1 MTSPAPASTWAART
15 SGLTS
20 TSGRHAAPF
29 TALQPACGASRRC
42 LAPRAQALSYD
53 GRPPAP
59 ALGQR
64 SFGAPP
70 PPGLGGRPPAGVI
83 PQQPGLAQQPGVAPP
98 QQLRSAVPPPAP
110 GDQQAAQQ
118 QGPAGGVGEQQP
130 DEQEL
135 RRRQKISAANKGRVP
150 WNKGR
155 KHPPEVI
162 ARIKAATQAAM
173 KRPDVR
179 ERLAKANERREPHTD
194 EAKEKIRVKLLERAS
209 VAREEIHRQAEVI
222 LAERLRGS
230 EDPELR
236 ALAEFPRALDIIS
249 GLAWQYF
256 KKDWSEVST
265 RGWDEHPEFRERC
278 ISKLQKM
285 AGRASDGK
293 AAPRKRKVDKVK
305 AALGHMRKLEEARA
319 KLGAAEEAVA
329 KLRRAKVAFAG
340 DPARLAAAAA
350 AEDKAT
356 QLLTKLRQQV
366 LKLEKALQPLEQYL
380 EQPGAGGALQQQQ
393 QQRELL
399 EQRLEEAQQQ
409 QRERV
414 QQLAAAAPAAANG
427 AAPAASVPGAAA
439 PFANG
444 AAHGSLNGL
453 SSNGVAAAAALNGAA
468 AGQQHAVNGHASAA
482 PAAAPTR
489 ATLPWQR

>member
-1 MTSPAPASTWAART
+1 MTSPAPASTWATRT

-20 TSGRHAAPF
+20 TSGRHATPFAP
-29 TALQPACGASRRC
+29 LQPAAAASRRC
-42 LAPRAQALSYD
+42 QAARAQALSYD

-64 SFGAPP
+64 AFGASP
-70 PPGLGGRPPAGVI
+70 PPGVGGRPHAGSI
-83 PQQPGLAQQPGVAPP
+83 PLQPGLAPSQP
-98 QQLRSAVPPPAP
+98 LRSAVPPPQPMLAEQQAAAALAGQQQGAASSP
-110 GDQQAAQQ
+110 GDQQ
-118 QGPAGGVGEQQP
+118 V

-173 KRPDVR
+173 QRPDVR

-194 EAKEKIRVKLLERAS
+194 AAKEKIRVKLLERANA
-209 VAREEIHRQAEVI
+209 AREEINRQAEVI
-222 LAERLRGS
+222 LRERLGGS
-230 EDPELR
+230 DDPELR
-236 ALAEFPRALDIIS
+236 ALADFPRALEVIS

-256 KKDWSEVST
+256 KKEWDEVST

-278 ISKLQKM
+278 ISKLRKM
-285 AGRASDGK
+285 AARGSDK
-293 AAPRKRKVDKVK
+293 AAPKKRKVDKVK

-319 KLGAAEEAVA
+319 KLGSAEEAVA

-340 DPARLAAAAA
+340 DPARLAAATA
-350 AEDKAT
+350 AEEKAT
-356 QLLTKLRQQV
+356 QLLTKLKQQV
-366 LKLEKALQPLEQYL
+366 EKLENALQPLEQYL
-380 EQPGAGGALQQQQ
+380 EQPAAAAAQQQLPQ
-393 QQRELL
+393 QL

-409 QRERV
+409 QRDRV
-414 QQLAAAAPAAANG
+414 QQLSNGSAPAAAPAFANG
-427 AAPAASVPGAAA
+427 AAPAGV
-439 PFANG
+439 
-444 AAHGSLNGL
+444 NGL
-453 SSNGVAAAAALNGAA
+453 SNGTNGAVALNGAT
-468 AGQQHAVNGHASAA
+468 AGHQHAMNGHAPAV
-482 PAAAPTR
+482 PAAAGPAR